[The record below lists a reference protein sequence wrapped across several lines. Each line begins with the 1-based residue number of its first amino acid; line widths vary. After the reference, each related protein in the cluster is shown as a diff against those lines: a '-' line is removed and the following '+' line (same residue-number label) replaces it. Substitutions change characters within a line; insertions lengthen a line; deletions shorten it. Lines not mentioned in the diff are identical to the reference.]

1 MFNITIPL
9 GDTVTIPQAIF
20 VSIFS
25 MIVVFL
31 VLLLISYM
39 IDTVFLIVNRKPKN
53 ENK

>member
-9 GDTVTIPQAIF
+9 GDTVTIQQALF
-20 VSIFS
+20 VSVFS

-31 VLLLISYM
+31 VLLIISYM
-39 IDTVFLIVNRKPKN
+39 IDAVSLIINRKSKH